1 MKTINFIIQNLLGYM
16 VKMKQQQYVL
26 IGLECRI
33 LFLFIDK
40 LIEMVIKKILFFFH
54 FPNKLTILLPFPE
67 NSF

>member
-40 LIEMVIKKILFFFH
+40 LIEMVIKKNIIFLS
-54 FPNKLTILLPFPE
+54 FPQ
-67 NSF
+67 

>member
-40 LIEMVIKKILFFFH
+40 LIEMVILKNIIFLS
-54 FPNKLTILLPFPE
+54 FPQ
-67 NSF
+67 